1 MKGLF
6 IYLASVGIIVL
17 RSLRQH
23 ALSSLVT
30 IGSVGLA
37 AGLVMSVF
45 SVAQQSRDAFAGG
58 PVGFDAVLGARGSQ
72 LQLVLNTVFHLET
85 SPGNIPWSLYE
96 EIAQNPRVELAIPYA
111 VGDNFEG
118 FRIVG
123 TDARIFDEVS
133 FGEDFESVSTLAFTQ
148 NSRAFDERRREAVIG
163 SFAAAETGLGLG
175 SHFNPSHGVAE
186 MGAPEL
192 SDSAKHDHEEEY
204 VVVGVLEASGTPAD
218 RVLWIPIEGIYRM
231 DGHVLRGDGESYSA
245 EDGLEIED
253 EHKQVSAVMLK
264 LKSNRDGFF
273 LSQEINGGR
282 DDATLAWPISASV
295 AQLFDKLGWV
305 SRVLELVAYLVV
317 VVAAGSILASLYN
330 TMNERRREFA
340 ILRSLGARRRTVF
353 AVILCESSLIAALG
367 SVLGFGC
374 YFGILSVAASVVRDE
389 TGVVL
394 DVFAYHPSL
403 LWTPI
408 GMLAVGAIAGLLP
421 ARKAYSTDVA
431 ETLSRS

>member
-1 MKGLF
+1 M
-6 IYLASVGIIVL
+6 YLASVALIVL

-23 ALSSLVT
+23 LLSSLVT
-30 IGSVGLA
+30 ILSVGLA

-45 SVAQQSRDAFAGG
+45 SVASQSRKAFAGG

-96 EIAQNPRVELAIPYA
+96 EIAAHPRVELAIPYA
-111 VGDNFEG
+111 VGDNYKG

-123 TDARIFDEVS
+123 TDGRIFTDV
-133 FGEDFESVSTLAFTQ
+133 DFDGDPSTNLGLTT
-148 NSRAFDERRREAVIG
+148 NSRVFNDSKREAVIG
-163 SFAAAETGLGLG
+163 SYVAAETGLRLG
-175 SHFNPSHGVAE
+175 SHFNPSHGVSE
-186 MGAPEL
+186 MGAAKL
-192 SDSAKHDHEEEY
+192 SESAEHHHEEEY
-204 VVVGVLEASGTPAD
+204 VVVGVLEPTGSPSD

-231 DGHVLRGDGESYSA
+231 DGHVLRGDGEVFEA
-245 EDGLEIED
+245 EDGHEIED
-253 EHKQVSAVMLK
+253 EHKEVSAVMLK
-264 LKSNRDGFF
+264 LNSNRDGFF

-282 DDATLAWPISASV
+282 SDATLAWPISASV
-295 AQLFDKLGWV
+295 AKLFDKLGWV

-340 ILRSLGARRRTVF
+340 ILRALGARRRTVF
-353 AVILCESSLIAALG
+353 TVILCESSLIAVLG
-367 SVLGFGC
+367 SAVGFLL
-374 YFGILSVAASVVRDE
+374 YYGIMGAAANVVHKE

-394 DVFAYHPSL
+394 DIFAYHPAM

-408 GMLAVGAIAGLLP
+408 GMFAVGAIAGLLP

-431 ETLSRS
+431 DTLSRS

>member
-1 MKGLF
+1 MKSLLL
-6 IYLASVGIIVL
+6 YLGSVGIIVL

-30 IGSVGLA
+30 ILSVGLA

-45 SVAQQSRDAFAGG
+45 SVARQSREAFSGG

-96 EIAQNPRVELAIPYA
+96 EIAAHPRVDLAIPYA

-123 TDARIFDEVS
+123 TNARIFDSVYFGDNSESKTLLS
-133 FGEDFESVSTLAFTQ
+133 FSP
-148 NSRAFDERRREAVIG
+148 NSRVFDEARREAVIG
-163 SFAAAETGLGLG
+163 SFVAAETGLTLG
-175 SHFNPSHGVAE
+175 SHFNPSHGVSE
-186 MGAPEL
+186 MGASAL
-192 SDSAKHDHEEEY
+192 SDSAQHHHEQEY
-204 VVVGVLEASGTPAD
+204 VVVGVLEPSGTPAD

-231 DGHVLRGDGESYSA
+231 DGHVLRGDGEVFAA
-245 EDGLEIED
+245 EDGHEIGD
-253 EHKQVSAVMLK
+253 DHKEVSAVMLK

-282 DDATLAWPISASV
+282 TDATLAWPISASV

-353 AVILCESSLIAALG
+353 AVILCESSLIALFG
-367 SVLGFGC
+367 SLLGFVF
-374 YFGILSVAASVVRDE
+374 YLLILSVVAGVVRDQ

-394 DVFAYHPSL
+394 DVFAYHPAL

-408 GMLAVGAIAGLLP
+408 GMLGVGAIAGLLP